1 MHSPNKLVKK
11 NTINYH
17 NDNEDLK
24 LLMNNNN
31 LNSVDSI
38 LMHNYPYMLSSPQL
52 YNNNNNNNT
61 NNNYHHQQQQHQ
73 MYHQIQQQQYRRV
86 RPEPVNE
93 KSIVGSMVGFF
104 HDVVGTSENHHTK
117 HSQRQQSTSHTH
129 HHHGN
134 IVQSGSS
141 TLLSNV
147 TAVTSTPPSEIKE
160 QIEWLHYEHLNMLD
174 SSKSF
179 HKTISNN
186 ILLVLGYKT
195 GFSVWNIDVII
206 IIIINLFIKNTADF
220 IIFIKS

>member
-1 MHSPNKLVKK
+1 MHSPNKLVKT
-11 NTINYH
+11 NTINYQ

-38 LMHNYPYMLSSPQL
+38 LMHNYPYMLASPQL
-52 YNNNNNNNT
+52 YNNN

-117 HSQRQQSTSHTH
+117 HSQRQQSTSHT

-206 IIIINLFIKNTADF
+206 IINLFIKKN
-220 IIFIKS
+220 S

>member
-38 LMHNYPYMLSSPQL
+38 LMHNYPYMLASPQL
-52 YNNNNNNNT
+52 YNNNNNNNNT

-206 IIIINLFIKNTADF
+206 IIIIN
-220 IIFIKS
+220 